1 MIRRKCLPGFL
12 LLASVLAAPVSAA
25 DSEDGRNLAATCAAC
40 HGTFGK
46 SQGAAMPNLAGQ
58 HKDYL
63 IKQMQEFKSGER
75 PATVMHQLAKG
86 FSDEQIAAM
95 AEYFSKQ
102 KP

>member
-1 MIRRKCLPGFL
+1 
-12 LLASVLAAPVSAA
+12 VLAAPASAA

>member
-1 MIRRKCLPGFL
+1 MIRRKCLPGFV
-12 LLASVLAAPVSAA
+12 LLASVLAAPASAA

-46 SQGAAMPNLAGQ
+46 SQGFMPTLAGQ

-63 IKQMQEFKSGER
+63 ILQMQEFKLGER

>member
-1 MIRRKCLPGFL
+1 MIRRKALPGFVF
-12 LLASVLAAPVSAA
+12 LASALAAPALAA
-25 DSEDGRNLAATCAAC
+25 DSEDGRNAAATCAAC

-46 SQGAAMPNLAGQ
+46 SQGAMPNLAGQ

-63 IKQMQEFKSGER
+63 IKQMQEFKSGQR

-95 AEYFSKQ
+95 AEYFSRQ